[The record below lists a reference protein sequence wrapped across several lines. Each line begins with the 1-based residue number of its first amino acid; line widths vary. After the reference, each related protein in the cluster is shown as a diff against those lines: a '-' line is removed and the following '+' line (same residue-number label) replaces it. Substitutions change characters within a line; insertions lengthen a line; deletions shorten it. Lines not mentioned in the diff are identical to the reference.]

1 MSKSFPN
8 TEQNYQIHNKEML
21 VIMCALEEW
30 RHFLERSDQK
40 FEIHTDHK
48 NLSYFQEAHKLNC
61 HQAQWSLYLSRFDF
75 ILAHKPGRQMGRP
88 DALSRQADH
97 LRGVDNNADF
107 TLLTLEVFELRAM
120 EAIMLEGEEATFME
134 QIQWS
139 TQYDDPMVKA
149 LKALDAGE
157 LCSNEWMHTE
167 GVVLY
172 RGRVYIPDNPQLH
185 HDLVHVHHGA
195 AVTGHPRQWETLELV
210 SWNYW
215 WPGLSRYIAK
225 FVAGCNA
232 CNRTKTFP
240 TQKVGKLIPNKV
252 PDRRWQVISID
263 MIGELPDSKGY
274 NAVLMV
280 VDCL

>member
-1 MSKSFPN
+1 VTHASRFV
-8 TEQNYQIHNKEML
+8 T
-21 VIMCALEEW
+21 
-30 RHFLERSDQK
+30 
-40 FEIHTDHK
+40 
-48 NLSYFQEAHKLNC
+48 
-61 HQAQWSLYLSRFDF
+61 WSLYLSRFDF
-75 ILAHKPGRQMGRP
+75 ILTHKPGRQMGRP

-195 AVTGHPRQWETLELV
+195 VVAGHP
-210 SWNYW
+210 
-215 WPGLSRYIAK
+215 G
-225 FVAGCNA
+225 
-232 CNRTKTFP
+232 
-240 TQKVGKLIPNKV
+240 
-252 PDRRWQVISID
+252 
-263 MIGELPDSKGY
+263 
-274 NAVLMV
+274 
-280 VDCL
+280 